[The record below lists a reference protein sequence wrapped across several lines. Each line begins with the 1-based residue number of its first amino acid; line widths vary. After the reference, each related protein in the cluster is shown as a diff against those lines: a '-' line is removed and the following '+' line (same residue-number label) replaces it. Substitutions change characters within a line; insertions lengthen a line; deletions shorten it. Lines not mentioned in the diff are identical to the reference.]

1 MVFRLIM
8 QYARTLPWTRNMMQN
23 EAATVDNR
31 HQSTIW
37 IVTDETCAWVW
48 LQVPN
53 PVCLSQPIMHVWF
66 SDLTESFVVG
76 IFGCSMLFQ
85 NAMQVLNFPCSSGC
99 QSDHGSHWC
108 FWFLSSEIGNSSPQ
122 GHLMHKIN
130 CHLRFLHVQH
140 VLLDSVGVSVCLSGT
155 LKQRSSPWETEHIPM
170 VANNAHMP
178 MRTISSFC
186 RDQQEMLFQ
195 VSPLAQSLRTR
206 SYGASF
212 FSGLA
217 FFLLATVRDVHVFDL
232 YNINL

>member
-1 MVFRLIM
+1 
-8 QYARTLPWTRNMMQN
+8 MMQN

-37 IVTDETCAWVW
+37 IVTNETCAWVWLQVVW

-66 SDLTESFVVG
+66 SYLTESFVVG

-108 FWFLSSEIGNSSPQ
+108 FWFLSSEIGHSSPQ
-122 GHLMHKIN
+122 GHLMHKIYKIN

-178 MRTISSFC
+178 MRTISSSC
-186 RDQQEMLFQ
+186 RDQQEMLFHHWPKAFELGRMEHP
-195 VSPLAQSLRTR
+195 SSRAWH
-206 SYGASF
+206 
-212 FSGLA
+212 FSC
-217 FFLLATVRDVHVFDL
+217 
-232 YNINL
+232 